1 MKLTK
6 KKKMLIASASIRD
19 IQILSLAILQYKS
32 NCSQLKP
39 IIRDEFDEDV
49 SKAIFNI
56 FANSNLLNSKLNEIY
71 AKDKQANQYLQDTN
85 GLTHLE
91 EMSSQVIDKMNE
103 VIASYK
109 V

>member
-71 AKDKQANQYLQDTN
+71 AKDKQANQYLQDVD

-103 VIASYK
+103 VIATYK

>member
-6 KKKMLIASASIRD
+6 KKKMLIASAAIRD
-19 IQILSLAILQYKS
+19 IQILSLSILQYKS
-32 NCSQLKP
+32 IASELKP
-39 IIRDEFDEDV
+39 IIRDEFNEDV

-56 FANSNLLNSKLNEIY
+56 FANSNLLNSKLNEVY
-71 AKDKQANQYLQDTN
+71 SRDKQANQYLQDAD

-91 EMSSQVIDKMNE
+91 EMSTQVLEKMNE
-103 VIASYK
+103 VIANYK